1 MIYLASLIIGFACL
15 QCLIAGVNACYRL
28 PKKDLEVV
36 VDEPLLSVLIPA
48 RNEAANIPLLLQ
60 DLQQQNYRHLE
71 ILVFDDLS
79 TDGTADIVESMIL
92 TDPRIRLIR
101 SAGLP
106 DGWLGKNYA
115 CHRLATEAQGGYF
128 LFLDAD
134 VRVKGDLIHRALTM
148 AMYRRTALLS
158 MFPAQQMLS
167 IGEWLTVPL
176 MNYILLTLLPLPLVL
191 KSGFTSLA
199 AANGQFM
206 LFSRSSYLSTQ
217 PHSLFQDNKVE
228 DISIARY
235 FKAQKLPVVCITSD
249 RTLSCRMY
257 QSATEAVNGFSK
269 NMLSFFG
276 NSVVGAALF
285 WLFTTLGIVAV
296 MLAFPYRIILLFILI
311 QIVTRLLVSVG
322 SYQSGFMN
330 ILLAIPQQ
338 WMMGYM
344 MLKALKFK
352 HKKGLTWKGRT
363 I

>member
-1 MIYLASLIIGFACL
+1 MIYLASLIIGFACI
-15 QCLIAGVNACYRL
+15 QCLIAGVNASYRL
-28 PKKDLEVV
+28 PEKDSSGVAN
-36 VDEPLLSVLIPA
+36 EPLLSVLIPA

-60 DLQQQNYRHLE
+60 DLHQQHYRRLE

-115 CHRLATEAQGGYF
+115 CHQLATEAQGEYF

-134 VRVKGDLIHRALTM
+134 VRVKGDLIYRALMM
-148 AMYRRTALLS
+148 AMQQRTALLS

-191 KSGFTSLA
+191 KSGFPSLA

-217 PHSLFQDNKVE
+217 PHSLFRDNKVE

-235 FKAQKLPVVCITSD
+235 FKVRKLQVVCITSD

-257 QSATEAVNGFSK
+257 QSADEAVNGFTK

-276 NSVVGAALF
+276 NSVAIAALF
-285 WLFTTLGIVAV
+285 WLFTTVGIVAV
-296 MLAFPYRIILLFILI
+296 MFAFSSWITLLFILI
-311 QIVTRLLVSVG
+311 QITIRLLVSVG
-322 SYQSGFMN
+322 SYQNSLMN
-330 ILLAIPQQ
+330 ILLAISQQ
-338 WMMGYM
+338 WVMGYLM
-344 MLKALKFK
+344 VKALIFK
-352 HKKGLTWKGRT
+352 YKKGLTWKGRN